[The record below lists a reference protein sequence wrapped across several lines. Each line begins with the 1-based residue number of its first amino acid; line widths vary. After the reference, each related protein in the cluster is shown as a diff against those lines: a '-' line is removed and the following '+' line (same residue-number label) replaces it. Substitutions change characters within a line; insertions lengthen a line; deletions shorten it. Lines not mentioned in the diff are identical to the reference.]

1 MGFWAN
7 LFGSGSSSSSVSSD
21 GAFLWLCASGSAEA
35 VKNAIASGKNANEKD
50 KDGKTALMYAAE
62 TNRDEEVLRVLINAG
77 ANVSARNN
85 KGTTALHFAA
95 VNKSCNP
102 KIIDVLTEAGIDV
115 NVRHNAMGQKGM
127 QENITPLMDA
137 AGVTFDNSRNIKAL
151 VNAGA
156 DVNAIC
162 VERIN
167 HGRDISTYRNTV
179 LIIAIRSNNAENV
192 RAVIEAGADVNEKIS
207 LEAEIS
213 GRFVTGYSFPLIAAT
228 HIAATTRRTE
238 ILKLLLDAGADV
250 LAEDSNDYIAL
261 DYAEGFVEGI
271 LGNAEAAKILT
282 DAMS

>member
-213 GRFVTGYSFPLIAAT
+213 GRFVTGYSFPLIAA
-228 HIAATTRRTE
+228 IARRTE

-250 LAEDSNDYIAL
+250 NARTNDGDTALGFAEDLVPGLS
-261 DYAEGFVEGI
+261 GT
-271 LGNAEAAKILT
+271 GNAEAARILK
-282 DAMS
+282 ARGAIL